1 MTDEIDDIDDGA
13 WPSFE
18 DDSEPDGMKLEGNT
32 HNDDANALRLVEW
45 HGAFVRYATDIDKWY
60 GWDGKVWVRNKA
72 PVMLAARRVGPRLE
86 REARARLDRATR
98 EAEADAVEEAADA
111 VETDAVESGAVEG
124 KAKKRKKAKKTPQTL
139 AVAFAAAELK
149 HAVQSRN
156 AGRIEAMIKL
166 ASADPR
172 VAVPLDAFD
181 ADRDTLN
188 TMNGIVDL
196 RTGHLTPHTPGHM
209 MSRITSA
216 EYHPR
221 ATCPTWEWLINYA
234 MGADREL
241 IGFLRRYIGY
251 ILTGH
256 VREQCLLFNHGVG
269 NNGKSVIMGAL
280 AHVLGTYA
288 VAAPRPL
295 LVIQRNEPHPA
306 ELLRLRGARMALCA
320 EVTEDMQLDEAKL
333 KDLTGGDKIAARGMG
348 ENFLDYTPTAKLVLN
363 GNHLPKIRGTDHGQ
377 WRRWRMVPWNV
388 VATTVDKSLPAKLAA
403 EAEGILAYAV
413 AAAQE
418 WYARGLEAPAGVL
431 AATSAFR
438 ESSDELGDFFGRRCE
453 FGADQRIA
461 RKQLWHAYKT
471 DCEDNGAKPIESRTF
486 CARLR
491 ARGCTDVKVRH
502 MGSVTDGW
510 AGIALREM
518 TLEAAQGVTGTL
530 LS

>member
-1 MTDEIDDIDDGA
+1 MTDEIDDIDDGS
-13 WPSFE
+13 WPAFE
-18 DDSEPDGMKLEGNT
+18 DGSEPEGMRLEGSRC
-32 HNDDANALRLVEW
+32 NDDANALRLVEW
-45 HGAFVRYATDIDKWY
+45 HGPFVRYSSDIERWF
-60 GWDGKVWVRNKA
+60 GWDGKVWGRNKS
-72 PVMLAARRVGPRLE
+72 PVMLAARRVGPRME
-86 REARARLDRATR
+86 QEAKAALTRALGVQEAAA
-98 EAEADAVEEAADA
+98 EAEALEDPEAKPKRPRTKGPPTPAD
-111 VETDAVESGAVEG
+111 
-124 KAKKRKKAKKTPQTL
+124 
-139 AVAFAAAELK
+139 FAAADLK
-149 HAVQSRN
+149 WAIQSRN
-156 AGRIEAMIKL
+156 AARIEAMVKL
-166 ASADPR
+166 ATADPR
-172 VAVPLDAFD
+172 VSVTLDSFD
-181 ADRDTLN
+181 VDPDKLN
-188 TMNGIVDL
+188 VANGIVDL
-196 RTGHLTPHTPGHM
+196 RTGRLTPHSPLAM
-209 MSRITSA
+209 MSRITRA

-221 ATCPTWEWLINYA
+221 ATCPTWEWLLGYA
-234 MGADREL
+234 MGDDPDL
-241 IGFLRRYIGY
+241 IGFLRRYFGY

-256 VREQCLLFNHGVG
+256 VREQCLLFNHGIG

-377 WRRWRMVPWNV
+377 WRRWRMVPWSI
-388 VATTVDKSLPAKLAA
+388 VATTVDKDLPAKLAA

-438 ESSDELGDFFGRRCE
+438 ESSDELGDFFGRACV

-491 ARGCTDVKVRH
+491 ARGCRDVNVRL
-502 MGSVTDGW
+502 MGQTVDGW
-510 AGIALREM
+510 AGVALRDKH
-518 TLEAAQGVTGTL
+518 LEGAEGVTGSL

>member
-1 MTDEIDDIDDGA
+1 MTDQIDSMGPDDDDGM

-18 DDSEPDGMKLEGNT
+18 DGSEPDGMRLEGSRCC
-32 HNDDANALRLVEW
+32 DDANALRLVEW
-45 HGAFVRYATDIDKWY
+45 HGAFVRFANDIEKWY
-60 GWDGKVWVRNKA
+60 GWDGKVWGRNRA
-72 PVMLAARRVGPRLE
+72 PVLLAARRVGPRME
-86 REARARLDRATR
+86 REAKAELTRAMG
-98 EAEADAVEEAADA
+98 EAEAAAEAAALEDP
-111 VETDAVESGAVEG
+111 E
-124 KAKKRKKAKKTPQTL
+124 AKPKRKKGPATPADIAL
-139 AVAFAAAELK
+139 ANLK
-149 HAVQSRN
+149 WAVTSRN
-156 AGRIEAMIKL
+156 AARIDAMVKL

-172 VAVPLDAFD
+172 VAVTLDSFD
-181 ADRDTLN
+181 ADPDKLN
-188 TMNGIVDL
+188 TPNGVVDL
-196 RTGHLTPHTPGHM
+196 RTGHISPHSPLLM
-209 MSRITSA
+209 MSRITA
-216 EYHPR
+216 TEYHPR
-221 ATCPTWEWLINYA
+221 ATAPTWEWLLDYA
-234 MGADREL
+234 MASDRDL

-256 VREQCLLFNHGVG
+256 VTEQCLLFNNGIG
-269 NNGKSVIMGAL
+269 NNGKSVIMGVL

-388 VATTVDKSLPAKLAA
+388 VATTVDKSLPDKLRA

-438 ESSDELGDFFGRRCE
+438 ESSDELGDFFTRRVE
-453 FGADQRIA
+453 FAPDARIA
-461 RKQLWHAYKT
+461 RKQLWHAYKS

-491 ARGCTDVKVRH
+491 ARGCRDVKVRH
-502 MGSVTDGW
+502 MGTVTDGW
-510 AGIALREM
+510 SGIALREM
-518 TLEAAQGVTGTL
+518 SLDGAEGVTGTL

>member
-1 MTDEIDDIDDGA
+1 MTEVDPMDPDATDPDDGS

-18 DDSEPDGMKLEGNT
+18 DDSEPDGLKLEGNT

-72 PVMLAARRVGPRLE
+72 PVTLAARRVGPRLE
-86 REARARLDRATR
+86 REARSRLASAVRK
-98 EAEADAVEEAADA
+98 ADGAGADPPS
-111 VETDAVESGAVEG
+111 EDEQP
-124 KAKKRKKAKKTPQTL
+124 KKRAKVLKTPDEI
-139 AVAFAAAELK
+139 FAAAELK

-181 ADRDTLN
+181 ADLN
-188 TMNGIVDL
+188 TINTQNGIVDL
-196 RTGHLTPHTPGHM
+196 RTGRLTPHTPGHM
-209 MSRITSA
+209 MSRITNA

-221 ATCPTWEWLINYA
+221 ATCPTWEWLIDYA
-234 MGADREL
+234 MGSDRDL
-241 IGFLRRYIGY
+241 IGFLRRYVGY

-256 VREQCLLFNHGVG
+256 VTEQCLLFNHGVG

-418 WYARGLEAPAGVL
+418 WYARGLEAPPGVL

-438 ESSDELGDFFGRRCE
+438 ESSDELGDFFARRVE
-453 FGADQRIA
+453 FAPDARIA
-461 RKQLWHAYKT
+461 RKQLWHAYKS
-471 DCEDNGAKPIESRTF
+471 DCEDNGAKPMESRTF

-491 ARGCTDVKVRH
+491 ARGCRDVKVRH
-502 MGSVTDGW
+502 MGTVTDGW
-510 AGIALREM
+510 AGIALREL
-518 TLEAAQGVTGTL
+518 TLDAAEGVTGTL